1 MVHFTKY
8 YIFDIYSNSLDKS
21 IPRIKTKENTT
32 EL

>member
-8 YIFDIYSNSLDKS
+8 DIYSNSLDKS

-32 EL
+32 GL

>member
-21 IPRIKTKENTT
+21 IPCIKTKENTT
-32 EL
+32 GL